1 MLRFIM
7 KQKHKAKIFTP
18 VRLTETQCAVV
29 VELAR
34 ALGISRS
41 AALRKIVEFG
51 APIAARKV
59 ARFVADD
66 GQTHA

>member
-1 MLRFIM
+1 M
-7 KQKHKAKIFTP
+7 KQKRKATIFTP

-29 VELAR
+29 DELAG

-41 AALRKIVEFG
+41 AALRKIVELG

-59 ARFVADD
+59 TRFVGDD
-66 GQTHA
+66 GKIHA